1 LTPDAAC
8 WDAPEGEPQTLWEKA
23 LYILSHDNDKQEI
36 LGEYKKVA
44 VSELIKC
51 GLAAP
56 DSSTLDIATLRR
68 AEIWLQSK
76 SKEQTAG
83 SRGRELAGNA
93 ANAVSSITQI
103 LSSVGS
109 SNPYVG
115 LACAGLCILTLV
127 SPQKA
132 SSQWMHPDISA

>member
-1 LTPDAAC
+1 MAPDAAS

-23 LYILSHDNDKQEI
+23 LYVLSHDKDKQEM

-44 VSELIKC
+44 VSELIKS

-56 DSSTLDIATLRR
+56 DSLTLDISTLRK

-76 SKEQTAG
+76 STEQTAG
-83 SRGRELAGNA
+83 SRGRELVGNA
-93 ANAVSSITQI
+93 ANAVSSVTQI
-103 LSSVGS
+103 VSSVGG

-127 SPQKA
+127 SP
-132 SSQWMHPDISA
+132 